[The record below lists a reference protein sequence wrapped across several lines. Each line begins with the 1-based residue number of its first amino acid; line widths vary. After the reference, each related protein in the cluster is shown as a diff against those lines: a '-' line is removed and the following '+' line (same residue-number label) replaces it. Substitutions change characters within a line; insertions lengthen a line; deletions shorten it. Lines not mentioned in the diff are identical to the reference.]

1 MRVLALLLPALF
13 ASAMTLHGQTQ
24 SIQYEMKLLRVYQN
38 YPHND
43 DGGPDITWKARAII
57 NGMGP
62 NPIAGPTGQ
71 LHLSNMQTTGWF
83 NVPGTP
89 TIASGTMNYTAGNTF
104 NLCSD
109 NISVNLELEAWEDD
123 CDDVFHFRTQ
133 CDGHRFGAA
142 GNGVGNAK
150 INPGS
155 GVTRVFQLVN
165 WNPNSF
171 QNPYYGFE
179 VSITYTLTNG
189 IREVIYA
196 GNAQGGPVAD
206 VCEGG
211 NYFVFARTGPGF
223 SGGDFEFQRSDNN
236 GATWTTVQTGPSPAY
251 RVTAT
256 SNPSV
261 LYRVRLRGG
270 FGCLGYTGNE
280 GWMTPAGAG
289 NLRVIPTFG
298 ASDVNISVQSS
309 CEGDALSSITVSSI
323 NNLPPNISVT
333 MQLNAPDDPFF
344 VSPNPGL
351 VTLPYTWQNLEPGR
365 YRLNVTGVLLNGENL
380 PTGQCTQD
388 IFVQIAPVALPVFT
402 GLIPTNPGCG
412 ETTGSVSAIISSYTS
427 AFSYAW
433 QVFAVGNTTTPVAT
447 GNQQAST
454 VQFGNLAPGNYF
466 VRLTV
471 NGACVVNSDPFTI
484 AAPPALAS
492 GTAQVVYS
500 GAATTVLCPDGKT
513 TVNLSAAT
521 GTGQNSVRVY
531 FSNALNNV
539 LASGTASPGS
549 PFSTL
554 LTPGDYTAVFQRNDN
569 GCQAFVDFTV
579 ANPNNVLA
587 VSVAATQTPANCV
600 PLGGSLTLNVTGGLP
615 PYTFRI
621 NGVARTPSV
630 SGANYLFTGLPSGKG
645 LYEVTDA
652 NGCKR
657 KAYYTIANNA
667 FPNLGIY
674 GIVDPESWI
683 ITCNGGNDGWL
694 SFHPEGGPWWL
705 GYQVKIN
712 ELDAN
717 YGPVTNWSSQNP
729 AVRTGL
735 TAGAYTL
742 YAKDANGCEAARVA
756 IIEEFPPIQITR
768 VEIDPLYCGTSSTR
782 VAIYATG
789 FILRNIANG
798 PPSILFSQD
807 PTNPFFFGAGWTQDP
822 SDPNGIIVYRTLF
835 PGTYNF
841 QLRQYKGPNY
851 NIYGTDVNYGSYC
864 FSNVVSVTAADFN
877 VSTPVAVTT
886 QIVSPTCNGETN
898 GRITVNYTGGNPGY
912 ELQLVRFGTI
922 SPPGNPTVIQT
933 VVLEGN
939 APGTYT
945 FTNLPA
951 GRYGVRVRTAIVDGG
966 ATNLPGSCTIYFPGD
981 WSTNQNFT
989 PYTLNNPAP
998 ISISNI
1004 STVTPLQCDLTG
1016 GQIRVLTVTGGTA
1029 PYRYSVNGVDFST
1042 NNLLPALSQNTVYV
1056 RDANSCQATTT
1067 YTVTAVINPS
1077 LALSFAA
1084 TPPANCVLQGLG
1096 TFTITPGTPPYKVE
1110 YATSMSGGQLV
1121 NPVIIQTSD
1130 LSLPL
1135 SGLTPG
1141 SLFVKITDAAKCV
1154 KSYTFTVP
1162 SVSASPLTAF
1172 TSARNR
1178 QTCPNINNGSLTV
1191 TAQGGTAPYQIVY
1204 DGVATTGAT
1213 RSLSNLGPGTYIFD
1227 ITDAAGCSTTHEVV
1241 MEAATAINHTQSY
1254 TAVGPCTDSGNG
1266 SVTISP
1272 QGGAAPYVISWLDGA
1287 PPQIVDAAGGSI
1299 TRSNL
1304 NRQEYIFTIV
1314 GSGAGCSMVSSI
1326 YPPGPDVPFTAALG
1340 AVSQPQCAGV
1350 NNGSITIQA
1359 TGGTGPYTYSSNGGS
1374 SFQSSATFAGLSAG
1388 TYNFIARDA
1397 AGCERTVNNVQINNV
1412 QAVSAGISTS
1422 NVLCFGQ
1429 NTGSITVTPSG
1440 GLGSYTLSVNGSAP
1454 SSNLTASNLAAGN
1467 YSVVVSDVNGCLF
1480 TNPSVMVSQPAALT
1494 LNATP
1499 MPPACNGSTGSISLS
1514 ATGGTGAKQY
1524 RLVGGTYS
1532 TNNVISDLAVGSYD
1546 VQVRDANGCET
1557 TLLNVQ
1563 VPGPQPIVI
1572 QIQNTTPEYCN
1583 RSDGTATVS
1592 ASGGTGGLSF
1602 VWSNGNNGQTATGLS
1617 VGNATVTVT
1626 DQSGCTNTQVVNI
1639 TAAAGPS
1646 ISGIAVQDAIC
1657 TNNNGTAVVSFSGG
1671 TGTISINWSNGGM
1684 GANLSGLSAGNY
1696 TATVTDAVGCS
1707 ASQMAT
1713 INFVPAHTLSPA
1725 KTDENCNQGN
1735 GSITVNVSG
1744 GSGNFSYAWPAG
1756 VSATGNMASNL
1767 SGGTYVITVTDNTRG
1782 CVVTTS
1788 VNLNNT
1794 PAVTA
1799 TFNVSNVLCNGQS
1812 NGSITAVPLTGTAP
1826 FFLSVNGSA
1835 PSSNLTVGG
1844 LATGTYSMVVSD
1856 VNGCTFSNPAVMV
1869 GEPAVLTLG
1878 ATPAAPSCFG
1888 GNNGSIALLANGG
1901 TGTYQYRLVGGTYSA
1916 NSVISNLIAGTY
1928 SVQVRDANGCET
1940 TLNNVNVMQPPAV
1953 VIQLEGTTPEF
1964 CGRADG
1970 TATVSASG
1978 GTGSLS
1984 FNWSNGQN
1992 GAIATGL
1999 AAGSYNVTATDANGC
2014 TASIQNIS
2022 IPLTPPVTLGIAQL
2036 LHSLCDEGNGQITVS
2051 ATGAPGP
2058 FNYTW
2063 SHNAGLNSSV
2073 AGGLN
2078 SGAYTVTVTDGNNCS
2093 AQITATVLLRP
2104 RPVLAVPVVTLAA
2117 CMGNTGSVQV
2127 SVQSGGTTPFHYAWS
2142 HNAGLNSSLASNL
2155 PTGSYTCTVT
2165 DFYGC
2170 TAEVTAFVGELP
2182 PPQAMVGV
2190 TTALC
2195 SLPNGSAQVS
2205 PSGGTAP
2212 YQYTW
2217 SNGAPNS
2224 PNAQNLAAGNYTVT
2238 VTDFYGCQ
2246 VVESFS
2252 VGNIPGPSALGVSFQ
2267 NSICTNGVG
2276 SITVIP
2282 QGGTTPFNYVWSH
2295 NPFLNLSTASLLPGG
2310 TYSVTATDNNGCVIS
2325 ATQAIQFLPSPAI
2338 QTLQQKN
2345 SLCTNGN
2352 GLIEIAVTGA
2362 GPFNYIWTN
2371 GVSTGPLAQNLN
2383 VGGYTVTVTDANLCT
2398 STRSFT
2404 IALEPAPAA
2413 QLVQITNDI
2422 CGQAIGA
2429 IRINAIGGTQPINY
2443 SWSHNAGL
2451 NSNWPTGLLSGNYSV
2466 TLTDA
2471 NGCTATAQYTVGGTP
2486 GPTMQLQSVSTA
2498 FCGNAVGAVSV
2509 QATGGLMPYTYSW
2522 SHNPTLNSPMAGSLL
2537 PGTYS
2542 VTVTDANNCP
2552 ATVQATV
2559 PGTLLPVLTLAGISE
2574 NPCVPNDV
2582 GIVMAVSGDHPPF
2595 QYAWSHNAGLN
2606 SLTANG
2612 LTSGTYTITATDVH
2626 GCQATLS
2633 ATVTD
2638 LKSPEMAIQNI
2649 TTSRCNA
2656 NDGSISVSVGFGL
2669 QPYTFTWS
2677 HNAGLNS
2684 NTASGLAPGTY
2695 RVTVTDANGCTDQIS
2710 ATVTELPPP
2719 SVFVTTTTSTCSLP
2733 NGSAQ
2738 SLVSGGTAPYTYLW
2752 SSGSPNSPAA
2762 PNLPA
2767 GDYTLT
2773 VTDAFGCQAVRNFSI
2788 GNIPGPTAL
2797 LVSFNNSV
2805 CNNFNGSITVSP
2817 QGGSGP
2823 YSYTW
2828 SHNAFLRQPTANSLS
2843 AGTYSVTATDATGCT
2858 ISATQTIEFQPP
2870 PTIQTIQQL
2879 NSLCTNGTGRIEI
2892 AVTGTG
2898 PFNYAWTGG
2907 VSTGP
2912 LAQNLNAGNYTV
2924 TVTDANGCNTTRSFA
2939 IALEPAPAIVLFSK
2953 TDDVCGQGLGAI
2965 RIRISNGLSPITLS
2979 WSHDAGLD
2987 SSWPTGLAA
2996 GDYGVTA
3003 TDANG
3008 CTATAQYTIGETPGP
3023 ELQVTSTTTA
3033 FCGNPVGSISVQ
3045 PISGQGPYNYVW
3057 SHAPGLN
3064 SAFAGNLLPGT
3075 YSVTVTDANGCT
3087 AAATATVAGTTSPVL
3102 TLIGTNENPCLEQDA
3117 TITFAIQGG
3126 SMPYVYAWSHN
3137 AALNSL
3143 TASGLAS
3150 GTYTI
3155 TATDANGCQVSLSAS
3170 VTDRRRPALQI
3181 LSLTQST
3188 CGFTDG
3194 SASVS
3199 VSSGQAPY
3207 QFSWSHSTA
3216 VSGNTATNLPAGN
3229 YSVTITD
3236 ANGCSDAIS
3245 INISDSQGPQAV
3257 ISQSTDAICTPD
3269 NGSMSVAVASGSA
3282 PYQFAWSHNPALN
3295 ASTIVG
3301 LSPGNYSVTITDVNG
3316 CQAIASGSIGFQGP
3330 PTAMATVTNA
3340 VCEFSSGAINVQV
3353 NGGLGPYAI
3362 SWNTPLLSGFNPA
3375 SVFAGSYSATITD
3388 ANGCQVM
3395 VSATVSFFN
3404 GPELLLVQQ
3413 QNASC
3418 QQSDGSIQIGE
3429 IGGTA
3434 PYSYV
3439 WSHDP
3444 NLNFFVANGLSAGN
3458 YTVTVTDAN
3467 GCTATL
3473 TTTLTDIP
3481 SAILTLSSANS
3492 LCGQSNGS
3500 ITANVNGGAWLL
3512 SYSWSHNAMLNSP
3525 VATGLSPGLYSLTV
3539 TEANGCRSTA
3549 TIQVSNVAGVSASV
3563 AGFTNAVC
3571 AANTGSISILASGGN
3586 GPYQFNWSHN
3596 AGLNTPTATG
3606 LTAGVYTV
3614 TVMDA
3619 DGCQGVVSQTI
3630 GFTSGPQLTLTTAT
3644 NTICENGNGALSFS
3658 ASGGTGALSF
3668 QWSHDVN
3675 LNASSATGLQ
3685 AGSYAITV
3693 TDANGCSASQSAQV
3707 IFIAGPQLSIATQTN
3722 TYCSNDAGAISLAV
3736 SGGTG
3741 PMQFAWSH
3749 DSDLESAVA
3758 SGLSAG
3764 TYSATATDANG
3775 CMAMIS
3781 TVISDVPGFALT
3793 APAVQPANCSQAD
3806 GAILLMPSGGQP
3818 PFQYVWSHDVD
3829 LNSAAASNLTAGLY
3843 QVTVT
3848 DAGGCTRTLS
3858 IEVPTTDGPAPA
3870 IVQIENASCGQANG
3884 SIVTTLSGG
3893 QAPYNY
3899 LWSNGS
3905 TESSISGLAGGVYRL
3920 TVTDANGCQ
3929 GVLSASIAAGTAP
3942 TLQLLHADPTGCT
3955 NTVGALQ
3962 FGATEGLAPYTFTW
3976 SHDAGLNNASASGLA
3991 AGTYTLTLTDAAG
4004 CTATAGG
4011 EVLVQTDLSLTLVQ
4025 TQSALCTSATGS
4037 ASVAGVGG
4045 QAPYSFAWSHDAG
4058 LNTGS
4063 ANNLAAGNYSVTIT
4077 DGAGCTAQLNLV
4089 VGLQNVILDVSV
4101 LQSSDTDCNQAN
4113 GSIAAQATGGQQP
4126 YSYQWSHD
4134 AGLNSSTANNLAAG
4148 TYTFTATDA
4157 NGCSGILTASI
4168 SERGAPMVSV
4178 QTTNSWCDQPTGTAI
4193 VPEAGNFSYAWASTT
4208 QPGTII
4214 STNNTA
4220 TGLPAGT
4227 YNVTVTNEQGCSTI
4241 QTAQIEDLPDMALNV
4256 ASVPALC
4263 FGQSNGT
4270 ASVSVSGGTGP
4281 FQFVWNNGQTAASI
4295 SGLSAGVYSVTATDA
4310 NGCPA
4315 VGSVS
4320 VAQPAALSVNLLN
4333 SSQPTCEASVNG
4345 SIAVQVNGGTQPYGF
4360 QWDSGQQTANIG
4372 GLGAGDYLLTVTD
4385 ANGCQASF
4393 QASLS
4398 AAGSLDVAVST
4409 TAPACSGINNGTA
4422 TVTTTGAFSYQWSAG
4437 GTGSSIG
4444 GLSPGTYFV
4453 TVSTA
4458 DGCVAVRSFEIAA
4471 APAIVLQTS
4480 VTPSCLNELN
4490 GTATAAATGGAGGF
4504 SYAWSNMQT
4513 GASVSNLLPGII
4525 SVTATDANGC
4535 TQSELVIVPGAPFP
4549 SLSIVNISSP
4559 DCSGQNPGA
4568 AEVLATGGTG
4578 MITYRW
4584 NDPQSQTGPSALN
4597 LSAGIYVVTATDE
4610 NGCSASISVEL
4621 TPPADFLL
4629 APGAVS
4635 NPRCFGGA
4643 NGSAAAVVQ
4652 GGSGSFS
4659 YLWNDPAAQT
4669 GPQALNLAAGTYT
4682 VSVTDNVSGCIQ
4694 ITTVQLNNPPLL
4706 QLAIANTANVPC
4718 AGQSVGAAT
4727 VSATGGTGSYTYLWN
4742 DPATQ
4747 TGPAATNLAAG
4758 NYTVIATDANGCTVQ
4773 IQIEIN
4779 EPQALG
4785 AQIVNFNAPLCFGQN
4800 NGSATVAVTGGT
4812 GAYSY
4817 LWNDPALQNSAT
4829 AANLAPGNYTVSI
4842 RDANNCATSVSVA
4855 IPATPAIV
4863 IAVLGQSDPVCAGD
4877 SNGSLS
4883 VSATG
4888 GTGTLSYAWSNGQSS
4903 TTLSNLPAGNYTLSV
4918 TDGNG
4923 CIQVQAFDLIPAPA
4937 IVIQLIEAVPPI
4949 CANQNTGRITVA
4961 ATGGALA
4968 FSYLWSNGA
4977 TGAMISQLAG
4987 NQSYQVTATN
4997 AAGCSQLLAVNLPG
5011 GAVVE
5016 ALGIPADTTLCADD
5030 VLKLDLSDFLTSVVS
5045 GPGGFSNNSPTVLL
5059 ERAGAYRIALETIEG
5074 CRDTFAMNLNYTANV
5089 LVAGMVLPSDVV
5101 LGDSVVIL
5109 ETSWPAPDTVLWNFD
5124 PTRVSII
5131 KQEQNQYWFRF
5142 SEPGRYSIG
5151 MTARQGGCQDVIYK
5165 DITVHADSSTI
5176 PSAYLGAL
5184 KIVSA
5189 SVNPNPGS
5197 GIFQVAVVLSG
5208 AEPLFVSLYN
5218 SNGVLVD
5225 RRRAEGLA
5233 QYSFDYD
5240 LRGQAGTYLVLVQT
5254 AQDRRTLVALV
5265 LE

>member
-1 MRVLALLLPALF
+1 M
-13 ASAMTLHGQTQ
+13 SLHGQTQ

-43 DGGPDITWKARAII
+43 AGGPDITWKARAII

-71 LHLSNMQTTGWF
+71 LHLPNMQSTGWF
-83 NVPGTP
+83 DAGAQ
-89 TIASGTMNYTAGNTF
+89 TIASGSMTYTAGNTF

-109 NISVNLELEAWEDD
+109 NITVNLELEGWEED
-123 CDDVFHFRTQ
+123 CDSVFHFRNL

-142 GNGVGNAK
+142 ANGVGNAK

-155 GVTRVFQLVN
+155 GVARVFQLIN
-165 WNPNSF
+165 FPPNNF
-171 QNPYYGFE
+171 QNAFYGFE
-179 VSITYTLTNG
+179 VSLTYTLTNG
-189 IREVIYA
+189 IREVVYA

-211 NYFVFARTGPGF
+211 NYFVFARTAPGF

-270 FGCLGYTGNE
+270 FGCLGYANND

-289 NLRVIPTFG
+289 NLRVIPTFS
-298 ASDVNISVQSS
+298 AADVNYTIQSS
-309 CEGDALSSITVSSI
+309 CEGDATSSITVSSI
-323 NNLPPNISVT
+323 NNIPPGTSVT

-365 YRLNVTGVLLNGENL
+365 YRLNVTGVLINGENL
-380 PTGQCTQD
+380 PTGECTQD
-388 IFVQIAPVALPVFT
+388 IFIQIAPVTLPAFT
-402 GLIPTNPGCG
+402 GLIPANPGCG

-427 AFSYAW
+427 VFTYAW
-433 QVFAVGNTTTPVAT
+433 QVFAEGNTTTPVAT

-454 VQFGNLAPGNYF
+454 AQFGNLAPGNYF
-466 VRLTV
+466 VRLTI
-471 NGACVVNSDPFTI
+471 NGSCVVNSGTFTI
-484 AAPPALAS
+484 AASPASAG
-492 GTAQVVYS
+492 GTVQVVYP

-513 TVNLSAAT
+513 TVNFSAAA

-531 FSNALNNV
+531 LATALNNL

-549 PFSTL
+549 PFSTQL
-554 LTPGDYTAVFQRNDN
+554 IPGNYTAVFQRDDN
-569 GCQAFVDFTV
+569 GCQEFENFTILNSSN
-579 ANPNNVLA
+579 ALL
-587 VSVAATQTPANCV
+587 VSVAATTKPAACT
-600 PLGGSLTLNVTGGLP
+600 PLGGTLTLTVTGGTQ
-615 PYTFRI
+615 PYTFKI
-621 NGVARTPSV
+621 NGVVRTPTSTT
-630 SGANYLFTGLPSGKG
+630 GNNYLFNQLPSGKG
-645 LYEVTDA
+645 IYEVTDA
-652 NGCKR
+652 NGCNVGVQR
-657 KAYYTIANNA
+657 FTVPASVTGTPISEFRPFVWPQNV
-667 FPNLGIY
+667 
-674 GIVDPESWI
+674 VDI
-683 ITCNGGNDGWL
+683 LTCNGVNDGYFWYE
-694 SFHPEGGPWWL
+694 PVGGTGPFQSRMAPL
-705 GYQVKIN
+705 
-712 ELDAN
+712 EAS
-717 YGPVTNWSSQNP
+717 YGS
-729 AVRTGL
+729 AVVG
-735 TAGAYTL
+735 TAPRIRENLAPGVYTL
-742 YAKDANGCEAARVA
+742 YMKDANNCEVA
-756 IIEEFPPIQITR
+756 QVAYIEGFPAIT
-768 VEIDPLYCGTSSTR
+768 VTKVVIEPMYCGQQFTTMK
-782 VAIYATG
+782 IYATG
-789 FILRNIANG
+789 LLRRTIAG
-798 PPSILFSQD
+798 FTWEQSISYKLYPGQTTWFGGNMVAD
-807 PTNPFFFGAGWTQDP
+807 PD
-822 SDPNGIIVYRTLF
+822 DPNGIIITRNAEY
-835 PGTYNF
+835 PGTF
-841 QLRQYKGPNY
+841 AIQIRQLKGIAYASGGYAPAYANECLSP
-851 NIYGTDVNYGSYC
+851 I
-864 FSNVVSVTAADFN
+864 FPLTAADFN
-877 VSTPVAVTT
+877 VPTPVAITT
-886 QIVSPTCNGETN
+886 QVVSPTCPGETN

-912 ELQLVRFGTI
+912 ELQLVRFGTL

-951 GRYGVRVRTAIVDGG
+951 GSYGVRVRTAIVDGG
-966 ATNLPGSCTIYFPGD
+966 ATNLPGSCTSYFPGN
-981 WSTNQNFT
+981 WSINQNFT
-989 PYTLNNPAP
+989 PYTLTNPTAV
-998 ISISNI
+998 SINTI
-1004 STVTPLQCDLTG
+1004 NTTTPLQCDLTG
-1016 GQIRVLTVTGGTA
+1016 GQITVQSVSGGTP
-1029 PYRYSVNGVDFST
+1029 PYRYSVNAVDFST
-1042 NNLLPALSQNTVYV
+1042 SNVLPALSQNTVYV
-1056 RDANSCQATTT
+1056 RDANSCQATRN
-1067 YTVTAVINPS
+1067 YAVTAVINTS

-1096 TFTITPGTPPYKVE
+1096 AFTITPGTPPYKVE

-1141 SLFVKITDAAKCV
+1141 NLFVKITDAAKCV

-1162 SVSASPLTAF
+1162 AVSASPLTAS
-1172 TSARNR
+1172 TTAKTQ
-1178 QTCPNINNGSLTV
+1178 QTCPTFNNGALTI

-1213 RSLSNLGPGTYIFD
+1213 RSLSSLGPGSYLFD
-1227 ITDAAGCSTTHEVV
+1227 ITDAAGCTYTHEASI
-1241 MEAATAINHTQSY
+1241 EAATAISHTQSY
-1254 TAVGPCTDSGNG
+1254 TAVGPCLDSGNG

-1272 QGGAAPYVISWLDGA
+1272 QGGQPPYTILWWDGFPSQTVA
-1287 PPQIVDAAGGSI
+1287 TAGGSA

-1304 NRQEYIFTIV
+1304 NRQEYLFTIT
-1314 GSGAGCSMVSSI
+1314 GAGAGCFLYSSV

-1359 TGGTGPYTYSSNGGS
+1359 TGGTGPYTYSSNGGG
-1374 SFQSSATFAGLSAG
+1374 SFQGSATFAGLSAG

-1412 QAVSAGISTS
+1412 QAVSAGISAS
-1422 NVLCFGQ
+1422 NLLCFGQ

-1440 GLGSYTLSVNGSAP
+1440 GMGPYTLSVNGGAP
-1454 SSNLTASNLAAGN
+1454 SSNLTAGNLAAGN
-1467 YSVVVSDVNGCLF
+1467 YSVIVSDANGCLF
-1480 TNPSVMVSQPAALT
+1480 SNPSVNIAQPTALT
-1494 LNATP
+1494 LMATP
-1499 MPPACNGSTGSISLS
+1499 IPPACNGSTGSISLS

-1532 TNNVISDLAVGSYD
+1532 TNNVISNLAVGSYD

-1557 TLLNVQ
+1557 TLMNVS

-1583 RSDGTATVS
+1583 RDDGTATVF
-1592 ASGGTGGLSF
+1592 ASGGTGGLTYT
-1602 VWSNGNNGQTATGLS
+1602 WSNGNNGPTATGLS

-1626 DQSGCTNTQVVNI
+1626 DQSGCTNTQVVSI
-1639 TAAAGPS
+1639 TAVAGPS

-1657 TNNNGTAVVSFSGG
+1657 TNDNGTAMVNFSGG
-1671 TGTISINWSNGGM
+1671 TGMISINWSNS
-1684 GANLSGLSAGNY
+1684 GAGASLTGLSAGNY
-1696 TATVTDAVGCS
+1696 TASVTDAVGCS
-1707 ASQMAT
+1707 ASQMT
-1713 INFVPAHTLSPA
+1713 TVNFIPAHTLSPA
-1725 KTDENCNQGN
+1725 QNDENCDQGN

-1756 VSATGNMASNL
+1756 VSATGNMASSL

-1788 VNLNNT
+1788 VTLNNT
-1794 PAVTA
+1794 PALTA

-1826 FFLSVNGSA
+1826 FFLSVNGGA
-1835 PSSNLTVGG
+1835 PSSNLTVSN
-1844 LATGTYSMVVSD
+1844 LPAGTYSIFLSD
-1856 VNGCTFSNPAVMV
+1856 ANGCTFSNPAVMV

-1878 ATPAAPSCFG
+1878 ATPAAPACFG
-1888 GNNGSIALLANGG
+1888 GNNGSITLLANGG
-1901 TGTYQYRLVGGTYSA
+1901 TGAYQYRLTGGTYSA
-1916 NSVISNLIAGTY
+1916 NAVISNLIAGTY

-1940 TLNNVNVMQPPAV
+1940 TLNNVVVMQPPAV
-1953 VIQLEGTTPEF
+1953 VMQLEGTTPEF

-1978 GTGSLS
+1978 GTGTLNYS
-1984 FNWSNGQN
+1984 WSNGQS
-1992 GAIATGL
+1992 GPTATGL
-1999 AAGSYNVTATDANGC
+1999 AAGTYHVTATDANGC
-2014 TASIQNIS
+2014 TASIQNIT
-2022 IPLTPPVTLGIAQL
+2022 ITLTPPVTLAIAEL
-2036 LHSLCDEGNGQITVS
+2036 IHSLCDEGNGQITVS
-2051 ATGAPGP
+2051 ASGAPGP
-2058 FNYTW
+2058 FAYTW
-2063 SHNAGLNSSV
+2063 SHNAGLNSPT
-2073 AGGLN
+2073 ADGLN

-2127 SVQSGGTTPFHYAWS
+2127 SVQSGGTAPFNYAWS
-2142 HNAGLNSSLASNL
+2142 HNAGLNSGLASNL

-2182 PPQAMVGV
+2182 PPQATVGV

-2205 PSGGTAP
+2205 ASGGTAP
-2212 YQYTW
+2212 YQYAW

-2246 VVESFS
+2246 AVESFS
-2252 VGNIPGPSALGVSFQ
+2252 VGNIPGPSALSVSFQ
-2267 NSICTNGVG
+2267 NSICTNSTG

-2282 QGGTTPFNYVWSH
+2282 QGGTAPFNYVWSH
-2295 NPFLNLSTASLLPGG
+2295 NAFLNLPTASLLPGG
-2310 TYSVTATDNNGCVIS
+2310 TYSVTATDANGCVVS
-2325 ATQAIQFLPSPAI
+2325 ATQVIQFQPSPAI
-2338 QTLQQKN
+2338 QTLQQRN

-2352 GLIEIAVTGA
+2352 GIIEIAVTGT
-2362 GPFNYIWTN
+2362 GPFNYTWTN

-2383 VGGYTVTVTDANLCT
+2383 VGAYTVTVTDANNCT

-2404 IALEPAPAA
+2404 IALEPAPAV
-2413 QLVQITNDI
+2413 QLLQITNDI

-2429 IRINAIGGTQPINY
+2429 IRINAIGGAQPITY

-2451 NSNWPTGLLSGNYSV
+2451 NSNWPTGLLAGNYGV

-2486 GPTMQLQSVSTA
+2486 GPTMQLQSVNTA
-2498 FCGNAVGAVSV
+2498 FCGNAVGAVGV
-2509 QATGGLMPYTYSW
+2509 QASGGLMPYTYSW
-2522 SHNPTLNSPMAGSLL
+2522 SHNAALNSPTAGSLL

-2552 ATVQATV
+2552 ATVQAVV
-2559 PGTLLPVLTLAGISE
+2559 PGTQPPVLTLTGISE
-2574 NPCVPNDV
+2574 NPCVPQDAS
-2582 GIVMAVSGDHPPF
+2582 IVMAISGNHPPF
-2595 QYAWSHNAGLN
+2595 QYAWSHNASLN

-2612 LTSGTYTITATDVH
+2612 LSSGIYTITATDIH

-2633 ATVTD
+2633 ANVTD
-2638 LKSPEMAIQNI
+2638 LKSPEMAVQNI
-2649 TTSRCNA
+2649 TASRCNA

-2684 NTASGLAPGTY
+2684 GTAAGLAPGQY
-2695 RVTVTDANGCTDQIS
+2695 AVTVTDVNGCTDQAS

-2719 SVFVTTTTSTCSLP
+2719 FVFVTPTTSTCSLP

-2738 SLVSGGTAPYTYLW
+2738 SFVSGGTAPYTYIW
-2752 SSGSPNSPAA
+2752 SSGSPNSPVAQ
-2762 PNLPA
+2762 NLPA
-2767 GDYTLT
+2767 GNYSLT
-2773 VTDAFGCQAVRNFSI
+2773 VSDAFGCI
-2788 GNIPGPTAL
+2788 GVQSFTIGDIPGPSAL
-2797 LVSFNNSV
+2797 LVSFQNSI

-2817 QGGSGP
+2817 QGGTGP
-2823 YSYTW
+2823 YNYVW
-2828 SHNAFLRQPTANSLS
+2828 SHNALLNQSTINNLP
-2843 AGTYSVTATDATGCT
+2843 AGTYSVTVTDATGCV
-2858 ISATQTIEFQPP
+2858 ISTSQTIEFQPS
-2870 PTIQTIQQL
+2870 PTIQALQQL
-2879 NSLCTNGTGRIEI
+2879 NSLCANGAGLIEV

-2898 PFNYAWTGG
+2898 PFNYAWTNG
-2907 VSTGP
+2907 VSTGS

-2924 TVTDANGCNTTRSFA
+2924 TVTDANGCTATRSFTV
-2939 IALEPAPAIVLFSK
+2939 ALEPAPTILLIAQ
-2953 TDDVCGQGLGAI
+2953 TNDVCGQGLGSI
-2965 RIRISNGLSPITLS
+2965 RIRTSEGLAPLTFS
-2979 WSHDAGLD
+2979 WSHNPGLNSD
-2987 SSWPTGLAA
+2987 WPTGLSA
-2996 GDYGVTA
+2996 GVYSVTV

-3008 CTATAQYTIGETPGP
+3008 CIATAQYTLTETPGP
-3023 ELQVTSTTTA
+3023 NLLVTNTATA
-3033 FCGNPVGSISVQ
+3033 FCGSPVGSVSVQ
-3045 PISGQGPYNYVW
+3045 PIGGQAPYSYVW
-3057 SHAPGLN
+3057 SHNAGLN
-3064 SAFAGNLLPGT
+3064 SAFAGNLLPGS

-3087 AAATATVAGTTSPVL
+3087 ASATASVASTNSPVL
-3102 TLIGTNENPCLEQDA
+3102 TLIGTNENPCLVQDA
-3117 TITFAIQGG
+3117 AITFAIQGG
-3126 SMPYVYAWSHN
+3126 ATPYTYAWSHN
-3137 AALNSL
+3137 PALNSL
-3143 TASGLAS
+3143 SANGLAS

-3170 VTDRRRPALQI
+3170 VTDRRGPALQI
-3181 LSLTQST
+3181 AGLTQSS
-3188 CGFTDG
+3188 CGFADG
-3194 SASVS
+3194 SAEVS
-3199 VSSGQAPY
+3199 VSFGQAPY
-3207 QFSWSHSTA
+3207 QFSWSHSGA
-3216 VSGNTATNLPAGN
+3216 VSGNTAVGLAAGN
-3229 YSVTITD
+3229 YSVTVTD
-3236 ANGCSDAIS
+3236 ANNCTDVIS
-3245 INISDSQGPQAV
+3245 FNISDTQGPQAF
-3257 ISQSTDAICTPD
+3257 ISQITDAICTPD
-3269 NGSMSVAVASGSA
+3269 NGSMSVTVSSGVG
-3282 PYQFAWSHNPALN
+3282 PYQFVWSHNPSLN

-3301 LSPGNYSVTITDVNG
+3301 LSPGSYSITVTDANG
-3316 CQAIASGSIGFQGP
+3316 CQAVASGSVGFQAP
-3330 PTAMATVTNA
+3330 PVATAAVINA
-3340 VCEFSSGAINVQV
+3340 VCEPNTGSIDVSVSGGRV
-3353 NGGLGPYAI
+3353 PYSI
-3362 SWNTPLLSGFNPA
+3362 VWNTTLLSGFNP
-3375 SVFAGSYSATITD
+3375 SPVFAGNYAATITD
-3388 ANGCQVM
+3388 ANGCQ
-3395 VSATVSFFN
+3395 TVLPVTVGFFA
-3404 GPELLLVQQ
+3404 GPQVLLVEQ

-3418 QQSDGSIQIGE
+3418 RQSDGSIQIGE
-3429 IGGTA
+3429 AGGTP
-3434 PYSYV
+3434 PYTYS

-3444 NLNFFVANGLSAGN
+3444 NLDFFVANNLPAGT

-3467 GCTATL
+3467 GCAATL

-3481 SAILTLSSANS
+3481 SATLSLSATNS

-3500 ITANVNGGAWLL
+3500 VTANVIGGALPL
-3512 SYSWSHNAMLNSP
+3512 SYSWSHHATLNSP
-3525 VATGLSPGLYSLTV
+3525 VATGLSAGFYSLTV
-3539 TEANGCRSTA
+3539 TEANGCQSTA
-3549 TIQVSNVAGVSASV
+3549 GIEVNDEAGVSASIV
-3563 AGFTNAVC
+3563 AFTNAVC
-3571 AANTGSISILASGGN
+3571 NANTGSISVLASGGE
-3586 GPYQFNWSHN
+3586 GPYNYAWSHD
-3596 AGLNTPTATG
+3596 AGLNAPNATG
-3606 LTAGVYTV
+3606 LPAGVYTISV
-3614 TVMDA
+3614 TDA
-3619 DGCQGVVSQTI
+3619 DGCQDVVSQTI
-3630 GFTSGPQLTLTTAT
+3630 SFTPGPQLTLVTAT
-3644 NTICENGNGALSFS
+3644 NTICQDGSGALSFS
-3658 ASGGTGALSF
+3658 VSGGTGALSF
-3668 QWSHDVN
+3668 QWSHDAGLNATSAVN
-3675 LNASSATGLQ
+3675 LNA
-3685 AGSYAITV
+3685 GSYTITA
-3693 TDANGCSASQSAQV
+3693 TDANGCTATQSAQV
-3707 IFIAGPQLSIATQTN
+3707 VFIAGPQLSIATQTN
-3722 TYCSNDAGAISLAV
+3722 TYCGNDAGAISIAV

-3741 PMQFAWSH
+3741 PMQFVWSH
-3749 DSDLESAVA
+3749 DSNLNTAVA

-3764 TYSATATDANG
+3764 TYSATVTDANG
-3775 CMAMIS
+3775 CTAAIS
-3781 TVISDVPGFALT
+3781 AIITDVPGFALL
-3793 APAVQPANCSQAD
+3793 APTVQAANCSQSD

-3818 PFQYVWSHDVD
+3818 PYQYVWSHD
-3829 LNSAAASNLTAGLY
+3829 ANLDGPTAGNLPAGLY

-3848 DAGGCTRTLS
+3848 DAGGCTRSLT
-3858 IEVPTTDGPAPA
+3858 IEVQTTDGPAPA
-3870 IVQIENASCGQANG
+3870 IAQLENATCGQANG
-3884 SIVTTLSGG
+3884 SITTSLSGG

-3905 TESSISGLAGGVYRL
+3905 TESSISGLSGGIYQL
-3920 TVTDANGCQ
+3920 TVTDAEGCQ
-3929 GVLSASIAAGTAP
+3929 GVLSASIAAGAAP
-3942 TLQLLHADPTGCT
+3942 TLQLLDADPTGCT
-3955 NTVGALQ
+3955 NAVGALQ
-3962 FGATEGLAPYTFTW
+3962 FGATGGQAPYTFTW
-3976 SHDAGLNNASASGLA
+3976 SHDAGLNSASASGLA

-4004 CTATAGG
+4004 CTAIAGG

-4045 QAPYSFAWSHDAG
+4045 QAPYNFGWSHDAG

-4089 VGLQNVILDVSV
+4089 VGIQNVTLNLSV

-4113 GSIAAQATGGQQP
+4113 GSIDVQATGGQQP
-4126 YSYQWSHD
+4126 YSYNWSHTF
-4134 AGLNSSTANNLAAG
+4134 GLNSSTATNLAAG
-4148 TYTFTATDA
+4148 TYTVTATDA
-4157 NGCSGILTASI
+4157 NGCLGALTTSI
-4168 SERGAPMVSV
+4168 SERGAPVVSV
-4178 QTTNSWCDQPTGTAI
+4178 QTTNSWCGQPSGTAT
-4193 VPEAGNFSYAWASTT
+4193 VPEAGDFSYAWESAA
-4208 QPGTII
+4208 QPGNII

-4220 TGLPAGT
+4220 TGLTAGT
-4227 YNVTVTNEQGCSTI
+4227 YRVTVTNAQGCSAVQTTNI
-4241 QTAQIEDLPDMALNV
+4241 QDLPNMLLNV
-4256 ASVPALC
+4256 ASTPALC
-4263 FGQSNGT
+4263 FDQSNGT

-4281 FQFVWNNGQTAASI
+4281 FQFIWNNDQTAASI
-4295 SGLSAGVYSVTATDA
+4295 SGLSAGAYSVTATDA
-4310 NGCPA
+4310 NGCTA

-4320 VAQPAALSVNLLN
+4320 VSQPAALSVNFLN
-4333 SSQPTCEASVNG
+4333 STQPTCEASVNG
-4345 SIAVQVNGGTQPYGF
+4345 SIAVQVNGGTQPYDF
-4360 QWDSGQQTANIG
+4360 QWDSGQQTANIS
-4372 GLGAGDYLLTVTD
+4372 GLGVGDYRLTVTD
-4385 ANGCQASF
+4385 TNGCQASF
-4393 QASLS
+4393 QASLT
-4398 AAGSLDVAVST
+4398 AAGSLDVSVST
-4409 TAPACSGINNGTA
+4409 VAPTCVGLNNGSA
-4422 TVTTTGAFSYQWSAG
+4422 TVTTPGTFSYQWSAG
-4437 GTGSSIG
+4437 GTGSSIS

-4453 TVSTA
+4453 TVSSA

-4490 GTATAAATGGAGGF
+4490 GTATASATGGAGGF
-4504 SYAWSNMQT
+4504 SYAWSNLQT

-4525 SVTATDANGC
+4525 SVTATDADGC
-4535 TQSELVIVPGAPFP
+4535 TQSELVIIPGVPFP
-4549 SLSIVNISSP
+4549 ALSVVNILPP

-4578 MITYRW
+4578 MITYQW

-4597 LSAGIYVVTATDE
+4597 LNAGIYVVTATDE

-4635 NPRCFGGA
+4635 NPICFGEA

-4669 GPQALNLAAGTYT
+4669 GPQATNLAAGTYT

-4706 QLAIANTANVPC
+4706 QLAIANTADVPC

-4727 VSATGGTGSYTYLWN
+4727 VSATGGTGSYSYLWN
-4742 DPATQ
+4742 DPAAQ
-4747 TGPAATNLAAG
+4747 TGPQATNLAAG
-4758 NYTVIATDANGCTVQ
+4758 NYSVIVTDANGCTAQ
-4773 IQIEIN
+4773 TQIEIN
-4779 EPQALG
+4779 EPQALD
-4785 AQIVNFNAPLCFGQN
+4785 AQVVNFSAPLCFGQN
-4800 NGSATVAVTGGT
+4800 NGSATVGVTGGT
-4812 GAYSY
+4812 GAYTY
-4817 LWNDPALQNSAT
+4817 LWNDPALQSSAT
-4829 AANLAPGNYTVSI
+4829 AANLAPGNYTVSV
-4842 RDANNCATSVSVA
+4842 RDANNCTTSVSVA

-4863 IAVLGQSDPVCAGD
+4863 VAVLGQSDPVCAGD

-4883 VSATG
+4883 VSASG
-4888 GTGTLSYAWSNGQSS
+4888 GTGPLSYDWSNGQSS
-4903 TTLSNLPAGNYTLSV
+4903 TALSNLPAGNYTLSV

-4923 CIQVQAFDLIPAPA
+4923 CVQVQAFDLMPAPA
-4937 IVIQLIEAVPPI
+4937 IVIQVTEAVPPI
-4949 CANQNTGRITVA
+4949 CANVNTGRIEVM
-4961 ATGGALA
+4961 ATGGNLT

-4997 AAGCSQLLAVNLPG
+4997 TAGCSQTFSVDLPG

-5030 VLKLDLSDFLTSVVS
+5030 VLELDLSDYLSSVVS
-5045 GPGGFSNNSPTVLL
+5045 GPGGFSEDSPTVFL
-5059 ERAGAYRIALETIEG
+5059 ETAGAYRIALESIEG
-5074 CRDTFAMNLNYTANV
+5074 CRDTLAMSLNYTANV

-5109 ETSWPAPDTVLWNFD
+5109 ETSWPAPDAVLWNFD

-5131 KQEQNQYWFRF
+5131 RQEQNQYWFRF
-5142 SEPGRYSIG
+5142 SEPGRYSLG
-5151 MTARQGGCQDVIYK
+5151 MTARQGGCEDVIYK

-5208 AEPLFVSLYN
+5208 AEPVFVSLYN